1 MRLQVLSEFFVGES
15 MVTAVRNCG
24 FAIVL
29 SASITATASAQ
40 SDATLN
46 LIGGQVVVLQ
56 AKVNILETRVQS
68 DHDASLLMRGQ
79 LDQAR
84 KDITKLQQDMATQQ
98 VVTDALQSAVSQLLK
113 RSPEDPSKPT
123 PRKPSDQP
131 ADNQSSTVRAPF
143 VVKDNSGRIVFKVD
157 VGPGGNGARA
167 TIGNAAGNRIEIGP
181 GSGGSAAVTIF
192 DDSNTALAALVGD
205 PKGSFVRVKDSEQSA
220 LLGRLESEGRGLSL
234 RKGANEFV
242 TLSPDKTGA
251 GTVKVFG
258 ASGSA
263 VAGLYADATGGQ
275 LVLTGPGGGK
285 TEASVSA
292 TASGGRVRVFPIGG
306 GSVRAELAADGAKG
320 ALNIFGSD
328 GSNAA
333 SLTSLE
339 SKTGRLEIN
348 NADGNKVVEA
358 GATKAGAGF
367 VTTGPY
373 DTGVAGSMLSVGM
386 PASSLLGS
394 MKSK

>member
-1 MRLQVLSEFFVGES
+1 MSLAPVLNFGV
-15 MVTAVRNCG
+15 VL
-24 FAIVL
+24 VL
-29 SASITATASAQ
+29 SALLAATASAQ
-40 SDATLN
+40 SEATLN
-46 LIGGQVVVLQ
+46 FIGGQVVVLQ
-56 AKVNILETRVQS
+56 GKVTILETRVQN
-68 DHDASLLMRGQ
+68 DHDASLLMRAQ

-84 KDITKLQQDMATQQ
+84 KDITKLQQDMLTQQ
-98 VVTDALQSAVSQLLK
+98 VVTAALQSAIVELLK
-113 RSPEDPSKPT
+113 RPPEDPSKPT
-123 PRKPSDQP
+123 PRKPSDEP
-131 ADNQSSTVRAPF
+131 TDNQSSNVRAPF
-143 VVKDNSGRIVFKVD
+143 IVKDNSGRILFKVD

-167 TIGNAAGNRIEIGP
+167 TIGNAAGNRIEIGS
-181 GSGGSAAVTIF
+181 GSGGSAAVTLF

-205 PKGSFVRVKDSEQSA
+205 PKGSFLRVKDNEQSA

-251 GTVKVFG
+251 GTVKVFAATG
-258 ASGSA
+258 NA
-263 VAGLYADATGGQ
+263 VAGLFADANGGQ

-285 TEASVSA
+285 TEASMSA
-292 TASGGRVRVFPIGG
+292 TSSGGRVRVFPVGG
-306 GSVRAELAADGAKG
+306 GTVRAELAADGAKG
-320 ALNIFGSD
+320 AVNIFGSD

-348 NADGNKVVEA
+348 NADGSIVVEA
-358 GATKAGAGF
+358 GATKPGAGY

-373 DTGVAGSMLSVGM
+373 DTGVAASMLSVGK

-394 MKSK
+394 LKSK